1 MVFAG
6 RGEVFF
12 GPREA
17 FFGAPTTKPPVTAVE
32 RFSDAA
38 MGVSPGIAS
47 VAPTGHWGAIP
58 AVDRTPGMWR
68 VAGVVSVTNSADLR
82 DFVERE

>member
-1 MVFAG
+1 
-6 RGEVFF
+6 
-12 GPREA
+12 
-17 FFGAPTTKPPVTAVE
+17 
-32 RFSDAA
+32 

-68 VAGVVSVTNSADLR
+68 VAGVASVTNSADLR